1 LNVRERGLIHHKDL
15 VAFFFLVLGGWPCSK
30 AKAILHKMGDNF
42 VLWLGYF
49 VVGWQLKF
57 FCVFFE
63 GVVLT
68 FLSVLMHLIRE
79 LG

>member
-1 LNVRERGLIHHKDL
+1 
-15 VAFFFLVLGGWPCSK
+15 
-30 AKAILHKMGDNF
+30 MGDNF

-49 VVGWQLKF
+49 VVGWQLKLILKNF
-57 FCVFFE
+57 KGGF
-63 GVVLT
+63 LT